1 MEGES
6 ETRMGCSGWRKEKD
20 VYYAGRDEG
29 RKRKGRLRGRDDLP
43 EGFCRE
49 APSPAAEGG
58 RAGKK
63 RREKGRKVCMFYM
76 LNFSYF
82 FCASLQTQKEMI
94 FLCISLCIHKKEKN
108 VYVKLYTSNPVNVM
122 CAYVYIRI
130 LKKCSGWFRYTDFRK
145 FCAGLFAYF
154 SLREA
159 VALRAK
165 CICLYEQKRK
175 QNVYVYIHKKK
186 NKMHMFT
193 YTKFEAICIALRIHK
208 KKAAGGRLPAAGTPA
223 AGTPPAG
230 LHMFTCIHF
239 FTTHNQHA
247 NSSWQHQ
254 RAKNKKMHTL
264 YIH

>member
-1 MEGES
+1 
-6 ETRMGCSGWRKEKD
+6 
-20 VYYAGRDEG
+20 
-29 RKRKGRLRGRDDLP
+29 
-43 EGFCRE
+43 
-49 APSPAAEGG
+49 
-58 RAGKK
+58 
-63 RREKGRKVCMFYM
+63 MFYM
-76 LNFSYF
+76 LNFSSF
-82 FCASLQTQKEMI
+82 FVHLYKHKKGRF
-94 FLCISLCIHKKEKN
+94 FLCISLCMHKKEKS
-108 VYVKLYTSNPVNVM
+108 VYVKLYTANPANVM

-159 VALRAK
+159 AALRAK
-165 CICLYEQKRK
+165 CICLYVQKRK

-208 KKAAGGRLPAAGTPA
+208 KKAAGSLPPAAGTPA

-239 FTTHNQHA
+239 FSPHTINTQTPAGSTSGQKIKKCIHYIYIPFLCSKSAYTIYTPETTLPA
-247 NSSWQHQ
+247 GSSHS
-254 RAKNKKMHTL
+254 NGSTTTL
-264 YIH
+264 PPRKLAGSRQKYDKSPPATTALPLKRIPTFCRQQN